1 MNSDITNRVLE
12 RVKSLSV
19 KFHRDVIS
27 YRRELHA
34 NPELSYEEV
43 RTCAFIAARMK
54 EFKIPFKKGMAK
66 NGVVALLEG
75 KNPKKKIVALR
86 ADMDALPILEKN
98 KVSYCSKNS
107 GVMHACG
114 HDVHMA
120 SLLGTARILSE
131 LRNEFEGTIKFIF
144 QPAEEKAP
152 GGASIMIKEG
162 VLKNPKPDFILGQH
176 VTPELEVGKIGFRA
190 GKFMASSDEL
200 YVTIKGRGGHAA
212 QPNKLIDPVLI
223 ASHLIVSLQ
232 QIVSRQASPLM
243 PSVLSFGKVIAN
255 GATNIIPDEVK
266 LEGTFRT
273 FDEKWRKEAKVKMKY
288 LAGNLVAS
296 MGGSCDFKIVESY
309 PFLKNDE
316 RLTKSISELA
326 KEYVGEKNVVEM
338 EPRMGSEDFAF
349 YSQHIPACF
358 YRLGTG
364 NSKKGINT
372 PVHTSTF
379 DIDERALEVGMGM
392 MSYLTLRSLN
402 R

>member
-1 MNSDITNRVLE
+1 MQQQLIQKIKRSAALHLAE
-12 RVKSLSV
+12 
-19 KFHRDVIS
+19 VIR

-34 NPELSYEEV
+34 HPELSYQEKN
-43 RTCAFIAARMK
+43 TSTFIAARLK
-54 EFKIPFKKGMAK
+54 EFKIPFKKGIAQH
-66 NGVVALLEG
+66 GVVGLLEG
-75 KNPKKKIVALR
+75 KNPKKKIIALR

-98 KVSYCSKNS
+98 KVSYCSQND

-120 SLLGTARILSE
+120 SLLGTAKILSQ
-131 LRNEFEGTIKFIF
+131 LRNEFEGTVKFIF

-176 VTPELEVGKIGFRA
+176 VTPELEMGKIGFRA
-190 GKFMASSDEL
+190 GKFMASSDEI
-200 YVTIKGRGGHAA
+200 YITVKGKGGHAA
-212 QPNKLIDPVLI
+212 QPHKLVDPVLI
-223 ASHLIVSLQ
+223 ASQLVVSLQ
-232 QIVSRQASPLM
+232 QIVSRHASPLM

-273 FDEKWRKEAKVKMKY
+273 FDEKWRKEAKAKMKH
-288 LAGNLVAS
+288 LAENLAAS
-296 MGGSCDFKIVESY
+296 MGATCDFIIVESY

-316 RLTKSISELA
+316 GITQRMITAAE
-326 KEYVGEKNVVEM
+326 EYVGKANVVEM
-338 EPRMGSEDFAF
+338 EMRMGSEDFAF

-364 NSKKGINT
+364 KKNKPVT

-379 DIDERALEVGMGM
+379 DIDEDALEVGMGLM
-392 MSYLTLRSLN
+392 AWGAVSG
-402 R
+402 